1 VKKKATRWGIWMSI
15 ALTAALLGLVFGATF
30 VAALAL
36 YFVFSRP
43 YRRVRNFF
51 AIAFGNLLII
61 TLSIGSI
68 ILLQKS
74 HIQARSL
81 WDDADFYF
89 AISIFFGMV
98 MIIRSE
104 MKWRKAVGLGDRN
117 QRSAKPRRV
126 GVGLVLVVSYCA
138 FQTGVGSVVLLGP
151 RLARG
156 IPVWIAIF
164 STLCSVVGTC
174 LCGYVLAKILQKQQ
188 IDRG

>member
-1 VKKKATRWGIWMSI
+1 MSI
-15 ALTAALLGLVFGATF
+15 VLIAALLGLFFGATF

-51 AIAFGNLLII
+51 ALAFGYLLII

-68 ILLQKS
+68 IWLQKS
-74 HIQARSL
+74 HIHARSL

-104 MKWRKAVGLGDRN
+104 VKWRKAVGLDG
-117 QRSAKPRRV
+117 RSDGRR
-126 GVGLVLVVSYCA
+126 
-138 FQTGVGSVVLLGP
+138 
-151 RLARG
+151 
-156 IPVWIAIF
+156 
-164 STLCSVVGTC
+164 
-174 LCGYVLAKILQKQQ
+174 
-188 IDRG
+188 